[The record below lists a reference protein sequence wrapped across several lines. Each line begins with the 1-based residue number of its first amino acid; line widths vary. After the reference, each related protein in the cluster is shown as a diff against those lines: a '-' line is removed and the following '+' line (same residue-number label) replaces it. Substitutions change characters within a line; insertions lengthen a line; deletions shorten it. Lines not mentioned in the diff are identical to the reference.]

1 MAKFKLSDLEKLG
14 AKPLFDLSGDAT
26 IGNFAKEYSPSGG
39 VLGGGG
45 VRPISQIRY
54 QLGDAIFQYEA
65 ATPWDTGFT
74 SAGTF
79 SQVSGKPIQG
89 ADTTVNALLQSG
101 QYRDIPPQI
110 LQDYNAGKLGE
121 LEAVNAIRGTK
132 QFNPNIGSQIN
143 AGIDYTLHPGESIS
157 DYNIRVAK
165 ARGDTP
171 AQLAQTQSAI
181 NQQAVDTSNKD
192 FQLKPNESITDYGK
206 RVEPLGG
213 YAPTPQQMADAQKAI
228 QERLTGIAT
237 EVKPEPT
244 RAITPIEPLASA
256 TPLPTPLSTGEF
268 ASGLNIPK
276 LEMPQLGAS
285 PAVPNL
291 NVTSLQNQ
299 AGVTGAQTD
308 LQNATTDLR
317 NFEATLLSEQDKLK
331 GQTVSM
337 AVIGRQTAKLTAD
350 MAENYRMKQNVV
362 SEAQG
367 RLQMANSTL
376 STIMDVQKW
385 NYTQA
390 KDVYDSNFSK
400 ALQSIQ
406 LQNTLRA
413 TESTIINTQQDNA
426 RANQAAFLKSV
437 ENKAF
442 DANTITPGIQNAMH
456 DIDLQ
461 GGYRIGTTEALW
473 QAQSQGVQWDAGTS
487 ESGGI
492 IYKTGM
498 KNGVPFVKT
507 IGKTAGGTP
516 TEITAE
522 NYDQAKQKAI
532 ILFQAEAER
541 NADKKISPD
550 LYGSIRNKIPPTLK
564 DDFDRWA
571 RDAGYL
577 SGETMRRFGI
587 LPKSSAEIQN
597 PFD

>member
-1 MAKFKLSDLEKLG
+1 
-14 AKPLFDLSGDAT
+14 
-26 IGNFAKEYSPSGG
+26 
-39 VLGGGG
+39 
-45 VRPISQIRY
+45 
-54 QLGDAIFQYEA
+54 
-65 ATPWDTGFT
+65 
-74 SAGTF
+74 
-79 SQVSGKPIQG
+79 
-89 ADTTVNALLQSG
+89 
-101 QYRDIPPQI
+101 
-110 LQDYNAGKLGE
+110 
-121 LEAVNAIRGTK
+121 
-132 QFNPNIGSQIN
+132 
-143 AGIDYTLHPGESIS
+143 
-157 DYNIRVAK
+157 
-165 ARGDTP
+165 
-171 AQLAQTQSAI
+171 
-181 NQQAVDTSNKD
+181 
-192 FQLKPNESITDYGK
+192 
-206 RVEPLGG
+206 
-213 YAPTPQQMADAQKAI
+213 
-228 QERLTGIAT
+228 
-237 EVKPEPT
+237 
-244 RAITPIEPLASA
+244 
-256 TPLPTPLSTGEF
+256 
-268 ASGLNIPK
+268 
-276 LEMPQLGAS
+276 
-285 PAVPNL
+285 
-291 NVTSLQNQ
+291 
-299 AGVTGAQTD
+299 
-308 LQNATTDLR
+308 
-317 NFEATLLSEQDKLK
+317 
-331 GQTVSM
+331 
-337 AVIGRQTAKLTAD
+337 
-350 MAENYRMKQNVV
+350 
-362 SEAQG
+362 
-367 RLQMANSTL
+367 
-376 STIMDVQKW
+376 MDVQKW